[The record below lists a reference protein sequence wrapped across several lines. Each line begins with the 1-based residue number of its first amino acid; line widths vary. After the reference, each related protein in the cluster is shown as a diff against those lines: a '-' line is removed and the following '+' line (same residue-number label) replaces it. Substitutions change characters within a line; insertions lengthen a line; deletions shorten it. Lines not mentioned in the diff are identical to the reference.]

1 MGVLRLNLRHQPPVV
16 TFNPTDEQV
25 INCYLRP
32 KMANKDEQL
41 YFIPEVHFFKC
52 EPCDLPGDHFTNPSH
67 LFKFNIYESD
77 FSISGLQLISS
88 LFS

>member
-1 MGVLRLNLRHQPPVV
+1 MGVLRLNLRHQPPGV

-32 KMANKDEQL
+32 KIANKDEQL

-67 LFKFNIYESD
+67 LFNIYESD